1 MTHVGDNYLT
11 HEAVVI
17 GQSGPQ
23 IEDSRMPGCGAPEF
37 FSRCGASGLY
47 NVIGPESKS
56 A

>member
-1 MTHVGDNYLT
+1 MTQVGDNHLT

-17 GQSGPQ
+17 GQSGPL
-23 IEDSRMPGCGAPEF
+23 IEDSRMPGCGTPEF

-47 NVIGPESKS
+47 DAIGPESRS